1 MILYEMLVG
10 YPPFASETPQ
20 VFISITYHHNHH
32 HMHQHK
38 HHHIPSSR
46 IRIVIIVF
54 AGDLCKDPEMAN
66 KLRVSPRNTNFRGG
80 KGEKEQTYPKISQL
94 AFLKM
99 LFGDK
104 KCIFRQQYFPS
115 VLRQTLVLKRLKI
128 ILLCLLNCTNI

>member
-66 KLRVSPRNTNFRGG
+66 KLRVSPRNTNFRGR
-80 KGEKEQTYPKISQL
+80 KGEKGQKYSL
-94 AFLKM
+94 LFLRCS
-99 LFGDK
+99 LVIK

-128 ILLCLLNCTNI
+128 ILLCLLNCTTI